1 MFDSLLYQPRITIIP
16 QKITFSFFVD
26 SFSKKKKNFCVKFHY
41 QRVFPIQIRV
51 CIAYMLQSYNVFL
64 QTEEAFY

>member
-26 SFSKKKKNFCVKFHY
+26 SFSKKKKICVKFHY

-51 CIAYMLQSYNVFL
+51 CNAYMLQSYNVFL